1 MARKG
6 ILGELS
12 ALQLIAGALAAMTSA
27 WLASWLGVA
36 GTLIGAAVGSI
47 VAGIASTLYSA
58 SLQRGI
64 ERSKTLLVTEQG
76 SVVEGAAEGEES
88 TVEAQAVIDDEPAP
102 RSNWKTLLARV
113 NWKTVALVSATTLL
127 VAIAAIGAYEV
138 ISGRSFGNE
147 SNSRIVP
154 SSVSRDG
161 GVGPQAPDPSTPAP
175 TSTAEPSQNTPAPT
189 PTATPT
195 PSTTASP
202 EPTDDAPGV
211 PTPTPTLGESSLTPG
226 R

>member
-47 VAGIASTLYSA
+47 VAGVASTLYSA

-88 TVEAQAVIDDEPAP
+88 TVEAQAPEDPAP

-113 NWKTVALVSATTLL
+113 NWKTVAIVSATTLL
-127 VAIAAIGAYEV
+127 VAIAAIGAYEM

-161 GVGPQAPDPSTPAP
+161 GAAPQAPDRSTPAP
-175 TSTAEPSQNTPAPT
+175 TSTTEPSENTPTPT
-189 PTATPT
+189 PTAT

-202 EPTDDAPGV
+202 EPTDDAPRV
-211 PTPTPTLGESSLTPG
+211 PSPTPTLGESSPTPG